1 MCLLYEGDCH
11 YREKHWGENQS
22 ECQGR
27 DWKPIDKQH
36 RFQSSSSTLII
47 ILIYNA
53 ALMKSMSSCLV
64 CKSYRSLWYVQ
75 HSQREVV
82 LASYALGYFTFI
94 TMFTLDLVNQSV
106 LRWTKVD
113 QYLLLIP
120 VVYFVT
126 RSIKRIWGWTGTAG
140 FWMGRGHR
148 RASVQGSAHTAPSQW
163 LDQTWNHDLGK
174 ESAQWPYVILKYV
187 HIIQCLKIN
196 LGKT

>member
-36 RFQSSSSTLII
+36 RFQSSSSTWII
-47 ILIYNA
+47 IFIYNA
-53 ALMKSMSSCLV
+53 ALIKSMSRCLV
-64 CKSYRSLWYVQ
+64 CKSYKSLWYVH
-75 HSQREVV
+75 HSQRGGIGIIRTWI
-82 LASYALGYFTFI
+82 LHIHNNAHI
-94 TMFTLDLVNQSV
+94 VNQSV
-106 LRWTKVD
+106 LRWTIVD

-126 RSIKRIWGWTGTAG
+126 RSIKRSWTGTAG

-148 RASVQGSAHTAPSQW
+148 RASVQGSAHTAPSQR

-174 ESAQWPYVILKYV
+174 ERAQWPYVSLKYV

-196 LGKT
+196 LGKM